1 MELDLCG
8 RRDLLRLGELFTS
21 FIRYNHRLVK
31 IGSVSA
37 VQHTQS

>member
-8 RRDLLRLGELFTS
+8 RRDLLSLGEPFTS
-21 FIRYNHRLVK
+21 FVRYNHRLVK
-31 IGSVSA
+31 MGPVSA